1 MTDEKHADSGELAK
15 KEARKERVLETVTAI
30 LLGITTLLS
39 AWAAWVGSLHTGH
52 ELIHFTESN
61 HAVSSATAL
70 YTDATQ
76 LVVQDSAIWSSI
88 QNYYLDAEAALAEGD
103 EQKRKV
109 AMAKIEALEEKCSP
123 ELKEAIAWAL
133 LTGKSPFE
141 MEGYA
146 NSYYEDAA
154 NLLKESQDILET
166 GKQDNLNH
174 ERFGLVAV
182 IYALVLFLLGIAGTF
197 KRSPNRMIIMGTA
210 VVLLVLGFVF
220 MVSIPMPE
228 GFNILDFLNVQ

>member
-1 MTDEKHADSGELAK
+1 M
-15 KEARKERVLETVTAI
+15 
-30 LLGITTLLS
+30 
-39 AWAAWVGSLHTGH
+39 
-52 ELIHFTESN
+52 
-61 HAVSSATAL
+61 
-70 YTDATQ
+70 
-76 LVVQDSAIWSSI
+76 VVQDSAIWSSI

-103 EQKRKV
+103 EQKHKV

-146 NSYYEDAA
+146 NSYYEDAT

-210 VVLLVLGFVF
+210 IVLLVFGFVF
-220 MVSIPMPE
+220 MISIPMPE
-228 GFNILDFLNVQ
+228 GFNMFTFLNV

>member
-1 MTDEKHADSGELAK
+1 MLKVLSLQK
-15 KEARKERVLETVTAI
+15 KR
-30 LLGITTLLS
+30 
-39 AWAAWVGSLHTGH
+39 
-52 ELIHFTESN
+52 
-61 HAVSSATAL
+61 TAL
-70 YTDATQ
+70 QKQ
-76 LVVQDSAIWSSI
+76 LKQLRA
-88 QNYYLDAEAALAEGD
+88 
-103 EQKRKV
+103 KRK
-109 AMAKIEALEEKCSP
+109 KLREQEQELEEQIEALEEKCSP

-210 VVLLVLGFVF
+210 IVLLVFGFVF
-220 MVSIPMPE
+220 MISIPMPE
-228 GFNILDFLNVQ
+228 GFNMFTFLNV

>member
-1 MTDEKHADSGELAK
+1 MTDEKHADSDELAK

-39 AWAAWVGSLHTGH
+39 AWATWVGSVHTGH

-61 HAVSSATAL
+61 HTASNATAL

-76 LVVQDSAIWSSI
+76 MVVQDSAIWSSI

>member
-1 MTDEKHADSGELAK
+1 M
-15 KEARKERVLETVTAI
+15 
-30 LLGITTLLS
+30 
-39 AWAAWVGSLHTGH
+39 GSVHTGH

-61 HAVSSATAL
+61 HTASNATAL

-76 LVVQDSAIWSSI
+76 MVVQDSAIWSSI

-103 EQKRKV
+103 EQKHKV